1 MKKIGNKQ
9 DFTPIKTVETLQGL
23 KYVISWGYEAIS
35 ENFGRWNVVYLND
48 TYNTFSKIKEY
59 ILDQY
64 NKEIDKK
71 ILNGFKWN
79 GYDVWLSSENQ
90 FNYKAAYDLAIQ
102 MQGATLPVTFK
113 FGTTENPQYHTF
125 ETLDEFTDF
134 YTKAIKFINDTLAE
148 GWQKKDS
155 IDWSIYEL

>member
-1 MKKIGNKQ
+1 MVVIG
-9 DFTPIKTVETLQGL
+9 
-23 KYVISWGYEAIS
+23 
-35 ENFGRWNVVYLND
+35 LND
-48 TYNTFSKIKEY
+48 KFVPFYETGKYFILNFNKIKISDSLSKWNTQIFQNKLTFSKIKEY

-79 GYDVWLSSENQ
+79 GYDIWLSSENQ

-102 MQGATLPVTFK
+102 TQGATLPVTFK

>member
-1 MKKIGNKQ
+1 MVINIGKDYVPVKKIGTIFGIRYK
-9 DFTPIKTVETLQGL
+9 
-23 KYVISWGYEAIS
+23 ISWNYEPS
-35 ENFGRWNVVYLND
+35 NDGVGRWMEEVFNYKPTL
-48 TYNTFSKIKEY
+48 SQIKEY

-102 MQGATLPVTFK
+102 TRGATLPVTFK